1 MISMRFL
8 TPHHHHTKHMMW
20 MVKSSLNQ
28 IKIRVLPRWW
38 RCGPWR
44 RVVVL
49 ACRLLATITSTAS
62 RLTSSRRGCRGH
74 TECCTRVKKGHSVSS
89 RQKYVER
96 GGSVLPAAADGA
108 AELSSPTIKGVKEI
122 SQFTILVGTLVA
134 STKSCPLVIDFEDK
148 LYAIIRHFLHRER
161 RIL

>member
-1 MISMRFL
+1 MTINLIYILGSFSSQHGVMRFL
-8 TPHHHHTKHMMW
+8 TPNHHLTKHIMW
-20 MVKSSLNQ
+20 TITKSSLNQ
-28 IKIRVLPRWW
+28 IKVRVLPRWW

-62 RLTSSRRGCRGH
+62 RHTSSHRGCRGH

-108 AELSSPTIKGVKEI
+108 ELSTPTIKGVKEI
-122 SQFTILVGTLVA
+122 SQFTILVGTLP
-134 STKSCPLVIDFEDK
+134 TKLSISD
-148 LYAIIRHFLHRER
+148 
-161 RIL
+161 